1 MSKKAKHIQDQQV
14 PRVSEVEVMTLVRD
28 KKIRS
33 KALKDLKKLTSFSDV
48 QISSWLHINVKT
60 FRSYRDRA
68 IALPDDI
75 SEQVYLLL
83 RLFQLGKALFSN
95 KEQFDEWLSTENF
108 YFDEVAP
115 MEFLSSI
122 SGIRFISSRLR
133 AMEMGDNV

>member
-1 MSKKAKHIQDQQV
+1 MSKKAKYDQDRPL

-33 KALKDLKKLTSFSDV
+33 KSLKDLKKLTSFSDV

-83 RLFQLGKALFSN
+83 RLFQLGKALFSS
-95 KEQFDEWLSTENF
+95 KERFDEWLSTANF
-108 YFDEVAP
+108 YFDDVAP